1 MVITLSTLL
10 AVMNIYPAQ
19 AVRRLIVNS
28 KQAELS
34 DRARTLAATLE
45 GFTTLTQENITVS
58 VRVLDLNEEQRI
70 LVTDAFGSVLYDNSK
85 VSPLAGK
92 YTLLPEIIASLEGND
107 VFRCRY
113 DETAFTSCAAAPV
126 MKGEKAAG
134 SVYIYDYDTEQASFL
149 NSTRSNIFR
158 LSMLLAV
165 VGFSV
170 LIVFMVYFGNRVSLL
185 VGGIRQMSA
194 GNYDSRI
201 QLAGQDELNEVAD
214 EFNELA
220 DRLQKTEELRRE
232 FVSNA
237 SHELKTPLASIKLLS
252 DSILQTEGISKASVD
267 EFLVDINEE
276 IDRLTRITERLLQ
289 LTKLDYVPSSVV
301 RPCDL
306 SGLLHKIV
314 ELLKENAAQ
323 AQVRLENNVPAD
335 LFVLFDR
342 DGLYQV
348 MFNLVENAIKYNQ
361 KGGTVSLSAEELEV
375 GAEQKPYVA
384 LRVQDTG
391 IGIPEEELP
400 HIFERFYR
408 VDKARSREKGGTGLG
423 LAIVQDWLKTLG
435 GKIEVESTLGRGT
448 TFTVTVPAAPQ
459 GEVAG

>member
-10 AVMNIYPAQ
+10 AVMNVYPAQ
-19 AVRRLIVNS
+19 AVRRLIVSS

-58 VRVLDLNEEQRI
+58 VRVLDLHEEQRI
-70 LVTDAFGSVLYDNSK
+70 LVTDGFGSVLYDNSK
-85 VSPLAGK
+85 VGPLAGK
-92 YTLLPEIIASLEGND
+92 YALLPEIITSLQGND
-107 VFRCRY
+107 VFRCHY
-113 DETAFTSCAAAPV
+113 DETAFASSAAAPV
-126 MKGEKAAG
+126 MKGDKAIG
-134 SVYIYDYDTEQASFL
+134 SVYIYDYDTEQAAFL

-165 VGFSV
+165 VGFFV
-170 LIVFMVYFGNRVSLL
+170 LIIFMVYFGKRISML

-201 QLAGQDELNEVAD
+201 QLAGEDELNVVAN

-252 DSILQTEGISKASVD
+252 DSILQTQGISKDSVD

-289 LTKLDYVPSSVV
+289 LTKLDYVPTSVV

-306 SGLLHKIV
+306 SALVFKIL
-314 ELLKENAAQ
+314 ELLKENAAR
-323 AQVRLENNVPAD
+323 AQVTLENTLPPD
-335 LFVLFDR
+335 IFVLFDK

-348 MFNLVENAIKYNQ
+348 VFNLVENAIKYNQ
-361 KGGTVSLSAEELEV
+361 PGGRVTISVRELSEGPQE
-375 GAEQKPYVA
+375 KPRVA
-384 LRVQDTG
+384 IRVQDTG

-423 LAIVQDWLKTLG
+423 LAIVQDWLHTLG
-435 GKIEVESTLGRGT
+435 GEIQVESVLGQGT
-448 TFTVTVPAAPQ
+448 AFTVIVPEAPQ